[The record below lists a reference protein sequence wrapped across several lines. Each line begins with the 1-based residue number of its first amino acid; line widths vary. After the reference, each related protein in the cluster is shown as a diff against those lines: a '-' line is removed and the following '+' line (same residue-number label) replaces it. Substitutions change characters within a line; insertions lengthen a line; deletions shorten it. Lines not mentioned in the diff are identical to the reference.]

1 MAFRKVE
8 ETITEAARA
17 RNIEIADG
25 AQGMPGDRRHPAQQR
40 AISNG
45 Q

>member
-25 AQGMPGDRRHPAQQR
+25 AQGNAG
-40 AISNG
+40 
-45 Q
+45 